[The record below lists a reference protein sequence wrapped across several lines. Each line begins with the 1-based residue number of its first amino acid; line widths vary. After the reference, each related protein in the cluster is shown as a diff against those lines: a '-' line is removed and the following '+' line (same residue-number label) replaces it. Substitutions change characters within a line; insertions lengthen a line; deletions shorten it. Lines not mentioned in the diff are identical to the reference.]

1 LPPRRAS
8 QYDLDDCNR
17 PDNGNRSSRFS
28 LPGKLA
34 IQVMGDKICRYETKR
49 VIFAP
54 SGPENSCFVSHIHID
69 KILLTGPFS
78 NLIMSSMKYIQLEP
92 QGDIAIVRINR
103 PEALNAMN
111 VDVIAEFSRTL
122 DILAADETVR
132 VLIITGAGER
142 SFCAGADISYMV
154 DIEPMQAERYAT
166 SAQRVINKIES
177 LEKPVIAAVN
187 GFALG
192 GGCELAMAC
201 DIRIASSNAKIGQPE
216 VTIGIPPGWGGTQR
230 LMRLVGPAK
239 AKEMIFTGKM
249 ITADEA
255 CQIGLVNNVVSIG
268 PDDKVPPEVKGDIV
282 KEKERAAEVAK
293 VLNKKLIEYCL
304 SVAREIAKNS
314 FTAVKV
320 SKMLINRGM
329 DSDLET
335 GLRLEIYGWA
345 LCFAN
350 EDRRKMMSAFLN
362 KGKK

>member
-1 LPPRRAS
+1 
-8 QYDLDDCNR
+8 
-17 PDNGNRSSRFS
+17 
-28 LPGKLA
+28 
-34 IQVMGDKICRYETKR
+34 
-49 VIFAP
+49 
-54 SGPENSCFVSHIHID
+54 
-69 KILLTGPFS
+69 
-78 NLIMSSMKYIQLEP
+78 MSSMKFIQLDP
-92 QGDIAIVRINR
+92 QGDIALVKINR

-111 VDVIAEFSRTL
+111 TEVISELSRTM
-122 DILAADETVR
+122 DIIAADDSIKV
-132 VLIITGAGER
+132 VIITGAGEK

-154 DIEPMQAERYAT
+154 NIEPMQAEKYAS
-166 SAQRVINKIES
+166 SAQAVISKIER

-249 ITADEA
+249 IGADEA
-255 CQIGLVNNVVSIG
+255 LQIGLANKVVSLG
-268 PDDKVPPEVKGDIV
+268 PEDPLPPEAPKGDTV
-282 KEKERAAEVAK
+282 KEKEQASEVAR
-293 VLNKKLIEYCL
+293 VLNRKLMGECFAL
-304 SVAREIAKNS
+304 AKEIAKNS

-345 LCFAN
+345 LCFAH
-350 EDRRKMMSAFLN
+350 EDRQKMMSAFLN
-362 KGKK
+362 KSKK